1 MFTESTAH
9 LDQSSLPREPSSSS
23 TTRYSF
29 AHTLA
34 LLHSV
39 KRRCAVG
46 PDGPKHGGSWAH
58 VHPDVATN
66 TIAAS
71 TSRSPYRRRP
81 PPCGR
86 VGAAGTTRW
95 NSSHNS
101 SGTRRSTIIT
111 PEVYS
116 TTQMR

>member
-1 MFTESTAH
+1 MFAESTAH
-9 LDQSSLPREPSSSS
+9 RDQSNSPRAPSSSR
-23 TTRYSF
+23 TTRWSL

-46 PDGPKHGGSWAH
+46 PDGPKQGGSWAH
-58 VHPDVATN
+58 VHPDVATK

-71 TSRSPYRRRP
+71 TSRSPWRRRP

-86 VGAAGTTRW
+86 LGAGGTTNW
-95 NSSHNS
+95 NSFHNS
-101 SGTRRSTIIT
+101 SGTKRSTIVT
-111 PEVYS
+111 RAAYKPK
-116 TTQMR
+116 